1 MMLLCLRMCAGS
13 LRRPANAFS
22 GHCDAATM
30 DTVNYSSCGDAE
42 VRLIGTEL
50 RWARDCAGTT
60 SPTVGAESADNLTRS
75 TTVVFDRALSFPAW
89 HVTVFGLLA
98 VGVGLL
104 TVSGNLIVILSFVLE
119 RSIRQPSNYFI
130 ASLAVSD
137 LLIGSVSMPFYT
149 VYLLS
154 GKYWPLGE
162 ALCDL
167 WLSLDYTACL
177 CSIYTVF
184 CITADRYCSVKFP
197 ARSYT
202 FTRYYETVRSRPVI

>member
-1 MMLLCLRMCAGS
+1 MEAI
-13 LRRPANAFS
+13 
-22 GHCDAATM
+22 
-30 DTVNYSSCGDAE
+30 VNYSEDKPCGDAV
-42 VRLIGTEL
+42 VRFISNEL
-50 RWARDCAGTT
+50 QSATATVWNGLAADCRSSS
-60 SPTVGAESADNLTRS
+60 SPAVVADNFTRS
-75 TTVVFDRALSFPAW
+75 TTVVFDRAPSFPVW
-89 HVTVFGLLA
+89 HVTIFGLLA
-98 VGVGLL
+98 VCVGLL

-184 CITADRYCSVKFP
+184 CITADRYCSVRFP
-197 ARSYT
+197 ARCVEFQSW
-202 FTRYYETVRSRPVI
+202 RAP

>member
-1 MMLLCLRMCAGS
+1 M
-13 LRRPANAFS
+13 
-22 GHCDAATM
+22 DAI
-30 DTVNYSSCGDAE
+30 VNYSDDRSCGDA
-42 VRLIGTEL
+42 VVQLIGSQLQSAAATV
-50 RWARDCAGTT
+50 WNGVDCRPS
-60 SPTVGAESADNLTRS
+60 SPPVAADNLSRS
-75 TTVVFDRALSFPAW
+75 TTVVFDRAPSFPVW
-89 HVTVFGLLA
+89 HVTIFGLLA
-98 VGVGLL
+98 VGVGFL

-162 ALCDL
+162 GLCDL

-184 CITADRYCSVKFP
+184 CITADRYCSVRFP
-197 ARSYT
+197 ARCVYHAPS
-202 FTRYYETVRSRPVI
+202 FSE

>member
-1 MMLLCLRMCAGS
+1 MDTIINYSEGRSCDDGVLQLIGS
-13 LRRPANAFS
+13 QLQS
-22 GHCDAATM
+22 AATGWNGL
-30 DTVNYSSCGDAE
+30 DADCRSSP
-42 VRLIGTEL
+42 
-50 RWARDCAGTT
+50 
-60 SPTVGAESADNLTRS
+60 SPAPVDNSSRP
-75 TTVVFDRALSFPAW
+75 TTVVFDRSPSFPVW
-89 HVTVFGLLA
+89 HVTIFGLMA
-98 VGVGLL
+98 VCVGLL

-119 RSIRQPSNYFI
+119 RSIRQPTNYFI

-184 CITADRYCSVKFP
+184 CITADRYCSVRLP
-197 ARSYT
+197 ARCALLDAAYDSNSSYSHLNT
-202 FTRYYETVRSRPVI
+202 KTNILKYVNVCHYFSP

>member
-1 MMLLCLRMCAGS
+1 
-13 LRRPANAFS
+13 
-22 GHCDAATM
+22 M
-30 DTVNYSSCGDAE
+30 DTVVNYSEDKSCDEA
-42 VRLIGTEL
+42 VVQLIGSQLQLAATAWNVL
-50 RWARDCAGTT
+50 DADCRPSS
-60 SPTVGAESADNLTRS
+60 SPAAYNFTRT
-75 TTVVFDRALSFPAW
+75 TTVVFDRSPSFPVW
-89 HVTVFGLLA
+89 HVSIFGLLA
-98 VGVGLL
+98 VCVCLL
-104 TVSGNLIVILSFVLE
+104 TISGNLIVILSFVLE
-119 RSIRQPSNYFI
+119 RSIRQPTNYFI

-184 CITADRYCSVKFP
+184 CITADRYCSVRLP
-197 ARSYT
+197 ARCA
-202 FTRYYETVRSRPVI
+202 F

>member
-1 MMLLCLRMCAGS
+1 MCLCLQLMQILDSRRWISWSPPNTAVTMGTVINYSENRSCNDAVLRLLGS
-13 LRRPANAFS
+13 QSAATVWNVM
-22 GHCDAATM
+22 DAACRP
-30 DTVNYSSCGDAE
+30 SSLA
-42 VRLIGTEL
+42 VAANFTLAT
-50 RWARDCAGTT
+50 
-60 SPTVGAESADNLTRS
+60 
-75 TTVVFDRALSFPAW
+75 TTVVFDRAPSFPVW
-89 HVTVFGLLA
+89 HVSLFGLLA
-98 VGVGLL
+98 VCVGLL

-119 RSIRQPSNYFI
+119 RSIRQPTNYFI

-184 CITADRYCSVKFP
+184 CITADRYCSVRFP
-197 ARSYT
+197 ARCE
-202 FTRYYETVRSRPVI
+202 FWRDIL